1 VAIAR
6 ALINNP
12 KVIFADE
19 PCANLDS
26 ISSKLVMDTL
36 VNLNREMKLTIV
48 FVSHDPDDKQY
59 ARNVIQLRD
68 GKILERTGAEEA

>member
-1 VAIAR
+1 M
-6 ALINNP
+6 
-12 KVIFADE
+12 IFADE

-59 ARNVIQLRD
+59 ARNVLQLRD
-68 GKILERTGAEEA
+68 GKIVERTGAEVA